1 MDYTISINTFLKK
14 SESCKIR
21 TIPIFK
27 VQYKKLTELL
37 KFYSIILLLHNYVTK
52 KEIKEIKSEVRIWIF

>member
-14 SESCKIR
+14 SETCEIC
-21 TIPIFK
+21 TFPIFK

-37 KFYSIILLLHNYVTK
+37 KFYSIILLQNYVTK